1 MFTAAIDKDG
11 YKIAKRDNSFKCFA
25 CELES
30 IQNLSLKFHPNNH
43 DLNGTENRTL
53 VATKVLRNGATQHSY
68 GFRFN
73 FFDNKQSCQCNIH
86 GS

>member
-43 DLNGTENRTL
+43 DLNGTEN
-53 VATKVLRNGATQHSY
+53 
-68 GFRFN
+68 
-73 FFDNKQSCQCNIH
+73 
-86 GS
+86 